1 MWGTSSSSFVG
12 VNRDSETTL
21 QSIGH
26 YIEDYID
33 LVENV
38 PNEIIRGVT
47 QLHEKNHTYHQTLE
61 RLEKSISA
69 ILAPDITE
77 AKRSKTFRLIYNYLI
92 GIQNLSDDKLF
103 IMQSVY
109 EQLEF
114 KSRQL
119 DHDIRAITLGS
130 GGTNIFS
137 PIKGSRDA
145 NNSGR

>member
-26 YIEDYID
+26 YIENYID

-38 PNEIIRGVT
+38 PNEIIRGIT
-47 QLHEKNHTYHQTLE
+47 QLHEKNHLYHQTLE
-61 RLEKSISA
+61 RLENAINNACLSDISEEKRKNNL
-69 ILAPDITE
+69 LATY
-77 AKRSKTFRLIYNYLI
+77 KYLI
-92 GIQNLSDDKLF
+92 GIQNLSDDKLY

-109 EQLEF
+109 EQLEY

-119 DHDIRAITLGS
+119 DHGIRAITLGS
-130 GGTNIFS
+130 GGSNIFS
-137 PIKGSRDA
+137 PMKGSRDA
-145 NNSGR
+145 NDSGR

>member
-21 QSIGH
+21 QAIGH

-33 LVENV
+33 LLDNV
-38 PNEIIRGVT
+38 PNEIIRGIT
-47 QLHEKNHTYHQTLE
+47 QLHEKNHSYHQMLE
-61 RLEKSISA
+61 RLEKDVRSVLTDSDDGRKKK
-69 ILAPDITE
+69 IL
-77 AKRSKTFRLIYNYLI
+77 RCIYNYLI
-92 GIQNLSDDKLF
+92 GIQTISDDKLY
-103 IMQSVY
+103 IIQSVF
-109 EQLEF
+109 EQLEL